1 METST
6 DFSRWY
12 FAVIFTDQIFPSLT
26 PLVNID
32 ENISSVYTEG
42 IAVTIKGI
50 KKTKQ
55 WDDM

>member
-55 WDDM
+55 

>member
-1 METST
+1 
-6 DFSRWY
+6 
-12 FAVIFTDQIFPSLT
+12 
-26 PLVNID
+26 LVNID

>member
-6 DFSRWY
+6 DFSCWY

-26 PLVNID
+26 PSVNID
-32 ENISSVYTEG
+32 ENITLVYTEG

-55 WDDM
+55 